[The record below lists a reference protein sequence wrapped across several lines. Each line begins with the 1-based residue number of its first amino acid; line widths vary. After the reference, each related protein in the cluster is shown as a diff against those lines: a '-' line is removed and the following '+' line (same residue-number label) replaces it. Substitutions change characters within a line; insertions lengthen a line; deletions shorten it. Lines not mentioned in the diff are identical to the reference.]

1 MNCFLIYFIDRSTEQ
16 SNHRKN
22 IQRHYEKKCNDR
34 KIEVQEKRNQCT

>member
-1 MNCFLIYFIDRSTEQ
+1 MNCFLIYFIDTTTEQ
-16 SNHRKN
+16 SYHRQK